1 MILADLLPFFNLD
14 PITLTSI
21 VVIIIA
27 SVFMSLMFSFSTSS
41 FDCSLKSL
49 DDTTQWDS
57 PLSEFHC
64 KRDSIEHEYM
74 ERIDRKSSITYSYS
88 N

>member
-1 MILADLLPFFNLD
+1 MKIVSVLPLFNLD

-21 VVIIIA
+21 VVIIVA
-27 SVFMSLMFSFSTSS
+27 SVFVSLIFSFSTLVFNSS
-41 FDCSLKSL
+41 FTSL

-64 KRDSIEHEYM
+64 KRDSIEHEYT
-74 ERIDRKSSITYSYS
+74 ERIDRKSSIVFPCS